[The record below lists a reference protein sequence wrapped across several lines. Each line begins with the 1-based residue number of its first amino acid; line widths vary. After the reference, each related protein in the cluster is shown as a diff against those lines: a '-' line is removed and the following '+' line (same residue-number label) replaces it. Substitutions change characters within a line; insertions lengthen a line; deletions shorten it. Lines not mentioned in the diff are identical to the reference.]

1 MNKEK
6 RKYLWFSPLLLLVL
20 VCGCLLTSG
29 TVVIVFTVN
38 NQDIHVPPGQHF
50 YKFTVNLEDNDDW
63 RNNKDKLNSIEDMVF
78 TFKLANPGS
87 DSITGQV
94 YVSEDST
101 LSDTTAVKSH
111 ATLILDG
118 ITVPPH
124 DTLYVNMEH
133 YYDLLHNFD
142 TLRDLVKGGVF
153 TAYGIVPSPF
163 VGGLF
168 DAVVIVTVDAG
179 L

>member
-6 RKYLWFSPLLLLVL
+6 RKYLWFLPLLLLIL

-29 TVVIVFTVN
+29 TLVIIFKVD
-38 NQDIHVPPGQHF
+38 NQDIHASQHF

-63 RNNKDKLNSIEDMVF
+63 KDNKDKLNSIEDMVF

-94 YVSEDST
+94 YVSKDST
-101 LSDTTAVKSH
+101 LSDTTAVKGH

-118 ITVPPH
+118 ITVPPGE
-124 DTLYVNMEH
+124 TLSVNMAH

-153 TAYGIVPSPF
+153 TAYGIVPNPF
-163 VGGLF
+163 AGGLF
-168 DAVVIVTVDAG
+168 DAVVIVTIDAG

>member
-6 RKYLWFSPLLLLVL
+6 RKYLWLLPLLLVIL

-29 TVVIVFTVN
+29 TVVIIFKVN
-38 NQDIHVPPGQHF
+38 NQDIHASQHF
-50 YKFTVNLEDNDDW
+50 YKFTVNLENNDDW
-63 RNNKDKLNSIEDMVF
+63 KNNKDKLNSIEDMVF
-78 TFKLANPGS
+78 TFKLANPGAS
-87 DSITGQV
+87 PITGQV
-94 YVSEDST
+94 YVSTDST

-118 ITVPPH
+118 ITVPAY

-153 TAYGIVPSPF
+153 TTYGIVPNPF

>member
-6 RKYLWFSPLLLLVL
+6 RKYLWLLPLLIIALIS
-20 VCGCLLTSG
+20 GCLLTSG
-29 TVVIVFTVN
+29 TVVIIFTVD
-38 NQDIHVPPGQHF
+38 NQDIHASQHF
-50 YKFTVNLEDNDDW
+50 YKFTVNLEDNEDW

-78 TFKLANPGS
+78 TFKLANLGS
-87 DSITGQV
+87 DSIAGQV
-94 YVSEDST
+94 YVSTDST

-124 DTLYVNMEH
+124 DTLVVNMEH

-163 VGGLF
+163 AGGLF